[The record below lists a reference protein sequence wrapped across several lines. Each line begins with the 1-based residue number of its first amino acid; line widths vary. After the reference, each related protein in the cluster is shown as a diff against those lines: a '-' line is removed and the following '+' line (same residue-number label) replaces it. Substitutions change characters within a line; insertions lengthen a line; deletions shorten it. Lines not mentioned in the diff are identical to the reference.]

1 MTSTDIVLILFVVAL
16 LAWAIYDE
24 LIMPKRHG
32 ETLLALPLLRRSRID
47 GFIFAGLLVI
57 LIYNN
62 VTNNGSV
69 LTTWLLC
76 ALILLSHYLF
86 WIRSP
91 KIIFKTTGF
100 FFANVWIE
108 YSRIQKMNLSED
120 GVLVM
125 QLEQRRL
132 LIRVKNIDD
141 LERISQIFMQN
152 QHVKI

>member
-1 MTSTDIVLILFVVAL
+1 MTVTDFVLVLFIVAL
-16 LAWAIYDE
+16 LAYGIYDE
-24 LIMPKRHG
+24 FIMPRRNG
-32 ETLLALPLLRRSRID
+32 ETLLALPLLRRGRID
-47 GFIFAGLLVI
+47 AFIFAGLVVI

-62 VTNNGSV
+62 VTSHGAI

-76 ALILLSHYLF
+76 ALALMAIYLF

-91 KIIFKTTGF
+91 KLIFKKQGF

-108 YSRIQKMNLSED
+108 YNRIKEMNLSED

-141 LERISQIFMQN
+141 LEKIYTLL
-152 QHVKI
+152 VKTQ

>member
-1 MTSTDIVLILFVVAL
+1 MTITDIVLILFVVAL

-76 ALILLSHYLF
+76 ALVLLSHYLF

-141 LERISQIFMQN
+141 LERISQLFMKN
-152 QHVKI
+152 QRVKI

>member
-1 MTSTDIVLILFVVAL
+1 MTVTDIVLVLFIVAL
-16 LAWAIYDE
+16 LAYAIYDE
-24 LIMPKRHG
+24 FIMPRRNG
-32 ETLLALPLLRRSRID
+32 ETLLTLPLLRRGRID
-47 GFIFAGLLVI
+47 AFIFAGLVVI

-62 VTNNGSV
+62 VTSHGAI

-76 ALILLSHYLF
+76 ALALMAIYLF

-91 KIIFKTTGF
+91 KLIFKKQGF

-108 YSRIQKMNLSED
+108 YNRIKEMNLSED

-141 LERISQIFMQN
+141 LEKIYTLL
-152 QHVKI
+152 VKTQ

>member
-1 MTSTDIVLILFVVAL
+1 MTVTDIVLVLFIVAL
-16 LAWAIYDE
+16 MAYAIYDE
-24 LIMPKRHG
+24 FIMPRRNG
-32 ETLLALPLLRRSRID
+32 ETLLSLPLLRRGRID
-47 GFIFAGLLVI
+47 GFIFAGLIVI

-62 VTNNGSV
+62 VTSNGAL

-76 ALILLSHYLF
+76 ALALMTIYLF

-91 KIIFKTTGF
+91 KIIFKKHGF

-108 YSRIQKMNLSED
+108 YNRIKEMNLSED

-141 LERISQIFMQN
+141 LEKISRLLLKTQ
-152 QHVKI
+152 